1 MTTHEEIPLNEAMIP
16 TARGDAIPA
25 SEFGFT
31 HSAELIIQ
39 DTAELR
45 GNWEDESWG
54 SLPEEEQIAK
64 VVAALDNAY
73 EGGVHTIVDRTI
85 VGIGR
90 DVKRM
95 KKIADQTKMNILVCS
110 GFYTLYTLPYY
121 FRYRKD
127 TPEHFPNSKKLE
139 DFIVQDVLVGIAGT
153 GIKAAAI
160 KVMSDKFG
168 LEETPDLRGLFKAC
182 SVAHR
187 RSGAPLTTH
196 GLGVPDAL
204 LHQKIF
210 AEEGVDLRRVA
221 LCHMDRSPGATPVG
235 DFQRVLDR
243 GSFISF
249 DGWFPAEDT
258 NVLASDSTTP
268 EQSFDR
274 IVELVNKG
282 YGDQLLLAGGWP
294 IAYYDCFPESFGLN
308 DGIAPYMRVK
318 QQVIPELKSRGLSE
332 EQIHKMT
339 NTNPQRWAAT
349 LALGEY

>member
-1 MTTHEEIPLNEAMIP
+1 MTTTKQVALDEAMIP
-16 TARGDAIPA
+16 TARGDTIPA
-25 SEFGFT
+25 SELGFT

-39 DTAELR
+39 TTEELKD
-45 GNWEDESWG
+45 NWPDETWASR
-54 SLPEEEQIAK
+54 PEEEQIAR
-64 VVAALDNAY
+64 VVDILNAAY
-73 EGGVHTIVDRTI
+73 EGGVNTIVDRTI

-90 DVKRM
+90 NVERIHKVARR
-95 KKIADQTKMNILVCS
+95 TKMNILICS
-110 GFYTLYTLPYY
+110 GIYTLYDLPYF

-127 TPEHFPNSKKLE
+127 KPEDFPNSKKLE
-139 DFIVQDVLVGIAGT
+139 DYIVQDVLVGINRT
-153 GIKAAAI
+153 NIRAAAI

-196 GLGVPDAL
+196 GLGVPGAL

-210 AEEGVDLRRVA
+210 AEEGVDLTRVA
-221 LCHMDRSPGATPVG
+221 LCHMDRSPAATRLE
-235 DFQRVLDR
+235 DFERVLDQ

-249 DGWFPAEDT
+249 DGWFPAEET

-274 IVELVNKG
+274 IVELVGKG
-282 YGDQLLLAGGWP
+282 YGGQILLAGGWP
-294 IAYYDCFPESFGLN
+294 IAYQDCFPDSFGIK

-318 QQVIPELKSRGLSE
+318 QQVIPELKARGLSND
-332 EQIHKMT
+332 QIHAMT

-349 LALGEY
+349 LTLGEY